1 MKLRNVLIECIN
13 YFRTEKM
20 HLRSLNLFKRIVV
33 LLALFAFLYI
43 LLWSWKAGISKQY
56 NKWKLNRYMS
66 SLSEN
71 VVNWIQKIMSDNQ
84 SMFHIFYELDV
95 ISLYFLFNSR
105 KNEDNQAITKR
116 NFDDCAP
123 RKKVAF
129 LKTHKCAST
138 TIQNILLRYGRNN
151 NLNFVLPSKG
161 HLLGRNVP
169 FERNMLQGTMWEQ
182 AGLEYDLFLL
192 HTIWNHSEIAHSLS
206 DKGDVLYISII
217 RDPVDLFRS
226 WWDYKRLD
234 NIYNKTID
242 EYALSIRLNSKETM
256 KQRPWG
262 FNQMLFDFGL
272 PFKDMNDEKKIQ
284 KKIDEVDESFDLILL
299 ADKVF
304 FQDSII
310 LLKDALCWEYR
321 DVINFQLNS
330 NKKELKTTIST
341 ATHEALKGNI
351 FYA

>member
-1 MKLRNVLIECIN
+1 MLIECIN
-13 YFRTEKM
+13 YFTTEKM
-20 HLRSLNLFKRIVV
+20 HLRSLNLFKRMVV
-33 LLALFAFLYI
+33 LFALFAFSYV
-43 LLWSWKAGISKQY
+43 LLLSWKAGISKQY

-71 VVNWIQKIMSDNQ
+71 VVYGIVNRHSAVINLMS
-84 SMFHIFYELDV
+84 FYL
-95 ISLYFLFNSR
+95 LFNSR
-105 KNEDNQAITKR
+105 YNEDNQEITKR

-161 HLLGRNVP
+161 HFLGRNVP

-242 EYALSIRLNSKETM
+242 EYALNIRLNSNETM
-256 KQRPWG
+256 KQRPFG

-310 LLKDALCWEYR
+310 LLKDALCWECR

-330 NKKELKTTIST
+330 NKKELKTTISA
-341 ATHEALKGNI
+341 ATHKALKGNI
-351 FYA
+351 LYS